1 MAAELTINKSL
12 TANGTIKVEDKIAM
26 SLFAEI
32 STNGGNDRITQ
43 SIQDKDVFNKNKK
56 EIRAQVAAFQE
67 TVWEMQD
74 SISEEQTD
82 NTTEEEPTDA
92 VRPASEAYS
101 AEREDIL
108 SRYAQKDENGQYLVN
123 DDCYVIPD
131 QEGYAEDIEELLKIE
146 TEVEIQKVTVDIL
159 EKCDDPRYDAL
170 TIEELTALEFM
181 TE

>member
-1 MAAELTINKSL
+1 MKLRNSQILSFLNTYAEMK
-12 TANGTIKVEDKIAM
+12 IKKLPVKLGYAV
-26 SLFAEI
+26 
-32 STNGGNDRITQ
+32 
-43 SIQDKDVFNKNKK
+43 KKN
-56 EIRAQVAAFQE
+56 V
-67 TVWEMQD
+67 
-74 SISEEQTD
+74 S
-82 NTTEEEPTDA
+82 A

-131 QEGYAEDIEELLKIE
+131 QEGYAKDIEELLKIE